1 MIKTSIALIGFM
13 ATGKTTVGKSL
24 ATELGDAYTHIEMDL
39 MIEELA
45 GKSIAKIFSQDGEKQ
60 FRKLERI
67 ICKKISKLDHSVISC
82 GGGIVLDERNVKDL
96 RKNAIIIH
104 LKSNL
109 ETIYNRI
116 IKNGIKSR
124 PIVDKTDSKE
134 ELIKIYKIR
143 SSLYQK
149 AADFEV
155 DTTDLDIKMIIKKIF
170 EKIMIT

>member
-155 DTTDLDIKMIIKKIF
+155 DTTDLDIKMIIKKIL